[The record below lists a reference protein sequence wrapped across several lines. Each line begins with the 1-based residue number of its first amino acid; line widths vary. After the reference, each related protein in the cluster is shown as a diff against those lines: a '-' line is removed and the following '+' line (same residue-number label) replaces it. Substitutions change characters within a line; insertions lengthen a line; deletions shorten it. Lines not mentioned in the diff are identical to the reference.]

1 MAVELRAG
9 SVVWAIGSSEFFN
22 AFFATI
28 AARLEPD
35 GWGTR
40 FPAVMK
46 KLYAGEIGGE
56 DAARALAEL
65 DQIRAELSELP
76 PSDVVWDY
84 EDRSR
89 TPPWGDD
96 IAPEITNL
104 GNYWVTSDGK
114 DLFEVLGEALGYAAR
129 SEFPLVVE

>member
-1 MAVELRAG
+1 MAVELRTG
-9 SVVWAIGSSEFFN
+9 SVVWTVGSSEFLH
-22 AFFATI
+22 AFFSTI

-46 KLYAGEIGGE
+46 TLYSGTIGGE

-76 PSDVVWDY
+76 PSEVVWDY

-89 TPPWGDD
+89 RPPWGDE
-96 IAPEITNL
+96 IAAEITDL
-104 GNYWVTSDGK
+104 GNYFVTADGK

-129 SEFPLVVE
+129 SEYPLVVE